1 IGVAETIT
9 ETDLHKL
16 LKSKKTLN
24 VKLGVDPTSKDLHLG
39 HAVVL
44 GMLKQFQDLGH
55 KAYLVIGD
63 FTASIGD
70 PAGANKTRPAL
81 AESEIRE
88 NMQTYLDQAKLILD
102 MEKTEVVYN
111 SSWLKDMTLGQFTG
125 YATEV
130 SVNSLIEREDFA
142 NRLKANQSLS
152 LHELLYPVVQALDSV
167 ELKTDIEIGG
177 WDQRLNLLTARELQK
192 KLGQKP
198 EVLIMMKGLIGTD
211 GVKKMSKSHN
221 NYIAL
226 TETAGQMFGKIM
238 SLKDELI
245 PNYAEMAAGF
255 DEYQVNRLS
264 TLHPKEAKIEVA
276 TAIVETYHGKE
287 AAEQARDIFEDTF
300 SSRRV
305 SSTLVEEIDFA
316 DFDLPLIQIV
326 TKATASSSSEA
337 RRLIEQGGVR
347 INGET
352 VKDQF
357 KKVNLRNKSV
367 QMQIG
372 RHRFFSLLWKK
383 DD

>member
-1 IGVAETIT
+1 
-9 ETDLHKL
+9 
-16 LKSKKTLN
+16 
-24 VKLGVDPTSKDLHLG
+24 
-39 HAVVL
+39 
-44 GMLKQFQDLGH
+44 
-55 KAYLVIGD
+55 
-63 FTASIGD
+63 
-70 PAGANKTRPAL
+70 
-81 AESEIRE
+81 
-88 NMQTYLDQAKLILD
+88 
-102 MEKTEVVYN
+102 
-111 SSWLKDMTLGQFTG
+111 GQFTG